1 MDFTK
6 FQKLNSI
13 IKTCSFEM
21 IPIGKTRE
29 TMEKHNVIEEDAER
43 KSNAELT
50 KEVSVSF
57 IREFIADYKE
67 DMDWKDLYDAYGE
80 DRARF
85 TDIMN
90 QKAEKLAK
98 RFSDSFNEYINTFL
112 KANGINDKKSKW
124 SDSGYVDVVL
134 PLYVSIHPDFSNDK
148 YERAVASLLHCSN
161 SLFKKYTTSYA
172 RIIAGTKKGSFA
184 DRSMENF
191 QTACANSVMFDL
203 ISRNLSSVGSHDA
216 FKEVFADAPLNMN
229 EYLSQKGISRYNE
242 FVGASFDES
251 GQVIRYGVNHYIN
264 EWNQTHPDER
274 MPKMHKLKKQILSIV
289 EPSFRIRTINDETE
303 LFGTFDNI
311 RTAEQRYAG
320 MLESI
325 LENMNTADIY
335 DKSGI
340 LVTSAE
346 RDSLANAITGEWS
359 YFRRQIKEEEEN
371 RIREEYLQK
380 KNRVK
385 TKLTQKDNKQIED
398 ALNKSIYSVADL
410 NKMLGSDFG
419 TIEEKLL
426 DEYIRNKSKKESAYA
441 QLVKTDFYDKKTIPA
456 GDDVQRI
463 QQYLDKVLS
472 LTHVVRG
479 LCADS
484 QDPRTDFVFS
494 DDVSSLED
502 DRVQIISCYNL
513 IRNFVTKKR
522 EKTAKEKQI
531 QLCFGRPAHFEQV
544 WNNKQEGKFGNVDAA
559 LLEYAGKY
567 YYMVPAA
574 KNEAK
579 LNFPVTDEPQM
590 GECYNYLATKKA
602 IGFAKAF
609 AKFYIKSPE
618 AMEGFEKTE
627 EPFEISVGNDT
638 MIISRKVY
646 EDYEAKTFR
655 ESEEAKNKLIDCA
668 KEFLSKNL
676 SYCIYDWS
684 VLKEANDYV
693 NYGEFCNEVDS
704 IAFRVINRYVSKK
717 LVDDAVERGNLYMFE
732 ISSLD
737 MYKDSSRMKNIMAL
751 RFNQIMNGLFTGDK
765 SIIINN
771 APQIR
776 YRPVVIEKKDVH
788 PVGSRLVNKNTTDG
802 RTIPGDVYLE
812 LCAYYNGKKDSLS
825 PEASLYNEKVSVKDS
840 DREHIKDKHYTEE
853 KFLITFSY
861 TANKNVASATSGYQL
876 NEMVRKEIRENGCNI
891 MAVIRGIDNLL
902 YYAVV
907 DENGNRI
914 EAGDLNVVGD
924 TDFYEKLT
932 ILGKQRYTDQKNWK
946 HENKVADLKDTY
958 LGQVCRKIASI
969 AVKNNAVIVID
980 KINESTKR
988 KNAAFDNNMYRK
1000 FENALVNS
1008 LTDYYDIG
1016 IRGDEPGS
1024 VKNPLQLTV
1033 KEDNGFQNGII
1044 FYQFDTFTKN
1054 ICMRTGFVNL
1064 LNTFEIKTVASKVA
1078 FLKKLSDI
1086 YYDNDINEFVFEF
1099 TWRNIG
1105 CILKDEELPLYDGM
1119 DKIWK
1124 VRTHFT
1130 RYMRN
1135 AEKNKYVE
1143 IDGTEV
1149 LKELIRKN
1157 HPDMIGGKIDV
1168 DRLTSEEVKKVFEIF
1183 TLYTNGYIPR
1193 MDDAESGYM
1202 SPACDWNNFG
1212 TIRYD
1217 EMTALQLAK
1226 KSSLMIGKVKS
1237 GKDWKDMN
1245 VSRVEW
1251 LNHVLKA
1258 DW

>member
-1 MDFTK
+1 M
-6 FQKLNSI
+6 
-13 IKTCSFEM
+13 
-21 IPIGKTRE
+21 
-29 TMEKHNVIEEDAER
+29 
-43 KSNAELT
+43 
-50 KEVSVSF
+50 
-57 IREFIADYKE
+57 
-67 DMDWKDLYDAYGE
+67 
-80 DRARF
+80 
-85 TDIMN
+85 
-90 QKAEKLAK
+90 
-98 RFSDSFNEYINTFL
+98 
-112 KANGINDKKSKW
+112 
-124 SDSGYVDVVL
+124 
-134 PLYVSIHPDFSNDK
+134 
-148 YERAVASLLHCSN
+148 
-161 SLFKKYTTSYA
+161 
-172 RIIAGTKKGSFA
+172 
-184 DRSMENF
+184 
-191 QTACANSVMFDL
+191 
-203 ISRNLSSVGSHDA
+203 
-216 FKEVFADAPLNMN
+216 
-229 EYLSQKGISRYNE
+229 
-242 FVGASFDES
+242 
-251 GQVIRYGVNHYIN
+251 
-264 EWNQTHPDER
+264 
-274 MPKMHKLKKQILSIV
+274 
-289 EPSFRIRTINDETE
+289 
-303 LFGTFDNI
+303 
-311 RTAEQRYAG
+311 
-320 MLESI
+320 
-325 LENMNTADIY
+325 
-335 DKSGI
+335 
-340 LVTSAE
+340 
-346 RDSLANAITGEWS
+346 
-359 YFRRQIKEEEEN
+359 
-371 RIREEYLQK
+371 
-380 KNRVK
+380 
-385 TKLTQKDNKQIED
+385 
-398 ALNKSIYSVADL
+398 
-410 NKMLGSDFG
+410 
-419 TIEEKLL
+419 
-426 DEYIRNKSKKESAYA
+426 YIR
-441 QLVKTDFYDKKTIPA
+441 L
-456 GDDVQRI
+456 
-463 QQYLDKVLS
+463 
-472 LTHVVRG
+472 
-479 LCADS
+479 
-484 QDPRTDFVFS
+484 
-494 DDVSSLED
+494 
-502 DRVQIISCYNL
+502 
-513 IRNFVTKKR
+513 
-522 EKTAKEKQI
+522 
-531 QLCFGRPAHFEQV
+531 
-544 WNNKQEGKFGNVDAA
+544 
-559 LLEYAGKY
+559 
-567 YYMVPAA
+567 
-574 KNEAK
+574 
-579 LNFPVTDEPQM
+579 
-590 GECYNYLATKKA
+590 
-602 IGFAKAF
+602 
-609 AKFYIKSPE
+609 
-618 AMEGFEKTE
+618 
-627 EPFEISVGNDT
+627 
-638 MIISRKVY
+638 
-646 EDYEAKTFR
+646 
-655 ESEEAKNKLIDCA
+655 
-668 KEFLSKNL
+668 
-676 SYCIYDWS
+676 
-684 VLKEANDYV
+684 
-693 NYGEFCNEVDS
+693 
-704 IAFRVINRYVSKK
+704 
-717 LVDDAVERGNLYMFE
+717 
-732 ISSLD
+732 
-737 MYKDSSRMKNIMAL
+737 
-751 RFNQIMNGLFTGDK
+751 
-765 SIIINN
+765 
-771 APQIR
+771 
-776 YRPVVIEKKDVH
+776 
-788 PVGSRLVNKNTTDG
+788 GSRLVNKNTTDG

-840 DREHIKDKHYTEE
+840 DRAHIKDKHYTEE

-861 TANKNVASATSGYQL
+861 TTNKNVASATSGYQL

-1078 FLKKLSDI
+1078 FLKKLSGI

-1105 CILKDEELPLYDGM
+1105 CILKDEELSLYDGM